1 LLLLVSHS
9 PFVLLAC
16 ILLQVMRGLK
26 PHERVN
32 ELILIAEPFSMGNGQ
47 LTQTLKVKRHK
58 VLEVYNDLI

>member
-1 LLLLVSHS
+1 
-9 PFVLLAC
+9 
-16 ILLQVMRGLK
+16 MRGLK

-58 VLEVYNDLI
+58 VIEVYNDLI